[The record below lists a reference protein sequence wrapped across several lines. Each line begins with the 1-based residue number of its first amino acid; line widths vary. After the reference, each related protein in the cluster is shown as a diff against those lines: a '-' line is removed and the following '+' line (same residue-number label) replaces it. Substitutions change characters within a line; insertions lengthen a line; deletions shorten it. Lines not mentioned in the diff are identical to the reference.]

1 MCFRW
6 PVEGL
11 IPLTTNLESLELT
24 FTFLNER
31 KLAHIL
37 KDCPKLRTLKYDLWT
52 TTKDSASRE
61 EGRVDLP
68 ARVCLPALQQA
79 LSSVK
84 STLETLYLHLGKLH
98 WSSRSWND
106 YWDNVVGQLTFN
118 NFPRL
123 MMLHVPIRVLI
134 DTHTWEMDW
143 NWEMRLNSIAIV
155 NLGVV
160 LPKTLM
166 CLWIN
171 LDGFEFPA
179 EDCPG
184 TEPLL
189 DEEGLIRVISSFL
202 HSRLACTT
210 VLETLKL
217 LVSQKPALVWDQW
230 NPDVLSNALVAQG
243 VETGVDVSVDTVLY
257 RCTPTIAC
265 YLSRQLPPYFD
276 QDTVDK
282 NLMLLRGPNRYDEG
296 TIYDPNVISVLC

>member
-1 MCFRW
+1 
-6 PVEGL
+6 
-11 IPLTTNLESLELT
+11 
-24 FTFLNER
+24 
-31 KLAHIL
+31 
-37 KDCPKLRTLKYDLWT
+37 
-52 TTKDSASRE
+52 
-61 EGRVDLP
+61 
-68 ARVCLPALQQA
+68 
-79 LSSVK
+79 
-84 STLETLYLHLGKLH
+84 
-98 WSSRSWND
+98 
-106 YWDNVVGQLTFN
+106 LTFN

-134 DTHTWEMDW
+134 DARTWEMDG
-143 NWEMRLNSIAIV
+143 NWEVRLNSIAIV

-202 HSRLACTT
+202 HSRLACTP

-243 VETGVDVSVDTVLY
+243 VETGVDV
-257 RCTPTIAC
+257 
-265 YLSRQLPPYFD
+265 
-276 QDTVDK
+276 
-282 NLMLLRGPNRYDEG
+282 
-296 TIYDPNVISVLC
+296 